1 MATALK
7 HMERSHRSHKKNAIP
22 VAMFASKAA
31 VRKEK
36 KATQERLSPLQKL
49 LHRTQNK

>member
-7 HMERSHRSHKKNAIP
+7 HMERSHRSHEKNAIP

-36 KATQERLSPLQKL
+36 KATREQLSLFQKL
-49 LHRTQNK
+49 MHRTQNK